1 MDDAPVEQVVV
12 QAVGI
17 ATAGD
22 GSDLSKRLEEA
33 MTQAVIDFQ
42 AEGVTDIEE
51 QRARILEAR
60 DRVLN
65 GD

>member
-1 MDDAPVEQVVV
+1 MDDVVEPQVV

-17 ATAGD
+17 AT
-22 GSDLSKRLEEA
+22 SHSIKPDLRSRLEEA

-51 QRARILEAR
+51 QRRRILEAR
-60 DRVLN
+60 DRVLA
-65 GD
+65 G